1 MIYLYSDVIT
11 QAGGIET
18 YLHALATKLHAEDI
32 PFRVAVSEQEPE
44 NAPCEMLDDLEA
56 KGIDVYRQP
65 YVPGDRWH
73 VRKRLLMAWLWWQ
86 LEPDDWVYC
95 VRQPIPELYLEL
107 VRVVHSRNAK
117 IAASWMFAPEFLVP
131 EPPHYES
138 FCRAVAKTDRVISVS
153 ECTTHQFEEEYGYE
167 GPVEVVRYHNL
178 PLFDEPVPLPDGPP
192 WRIGYMGR
200 LSIEQKNLDT
210 LLRAFRQLRDDGL
223 DVELH
228 FYGDGPDE
236 EGLAEQ
242 ARDLGVDAS
251 VFFHGRYDHRTDLPG
266 IMADNHV
273 FTYTSNYEGGPCFT
287 LLELLQAGRYVVA
300 SPVGGIPDIYDGHPE
315 AGLLVDPHSP
325 GAIADTLVEA
335 IQRIAEGGIDP
346 KRIRERYQKEF
357 DMTAAHEAWRQ
368 VLRGDKKSEEV
379 EMRQREL

>member
-1 MIYLYSDVIT
+1 MIYLYSDILT

-18 YLHALATKLHAEDI
+18 YLHALATKLHTEDL

-44 NAPCEMLDDLEA
+44 NAPCKMLDDLEA
-56 KGIDVYRQP
+56 IDIDVYRQP

-95 VRQPIPELYLEL
+95 VRQPIPALYLEL
-107 VRVVHSRNAK
+107 VRLVHNRGAK

-131 EPPHYES
+131 DSPHYES
-138 FCRAVAKTDRVISVS
+138 FCQAVEETDRVISVS
-153 ECTTHQFEEEYGYE
+153 ECTIHQFKEVYGYE

-178 PLFDEPVPLPDGPP
+178 PLFDDPVPLPEGPP

-210 LLRAFRQLRDDGL
+210 LLRAFSYLRKDNQ

-236 EGLAEQ
+236 AELADL
-242 ARDLGVDAS
+242 ASRLGVEAS
-251 VFFHGRYDHRTDLPG
+251 VTFHGRYDHRTDLTE
-266 IMADNHV
+266 IMADTHV

-315 AGLLVDPHSP
+315 VGLLVDAGDPDQISD
-325 GAIADTLVEA
+325 ALETALQKVEA
-335 IQRIAEGGIDP
+335 RDVDP
-346 KRIRERYQKEF
+346 EAIRERYHQEF
-357 DMTAAHEAWRQ
+357 DMVGAHDDWLEALGTVQPTTTAAA
-368 VLRGDKKSEEV
+368 S
-379 EMRQREL
+379 

>member
-1 MIYLYSDVIT
+1 MIYLYSDILT

-18 YLHALATKLHAEDI
+18 YLHALATKLHAEGI
-32 PFRVAVSEQEPE
+32 PFRVAVSEQRPQE
-44 NAPCEMLDDLEA
+44 APCEILDDLGA

-95 VRQPIPELYLEL
+95 VRQPIPALYLDL
-107 VRVVHSRNAK
+107 VRLVHNRGAK

-131 EPPHYES
+131 DPPHYES
-138 FCRAVAKTDRVISVS
+138 FCRAVEETDRVISVS
-153 ECTTHQFEEEYGYE
+153 ECTAHQFEKVYGYE

-210 LLRAFRQLRDDGL
+210 LLQAFSLLRENGRS
-223 DVELH
+223 VELH
-228 FYGDGPDE
+228 FYGDGADE
-236 EGLAEQ
+236 GELEKLALS
-242 ARDLGVDAS
+242 LGVEAS
-251 VFFHGRYDHRTDLPG
+251 VTFHGRYDHRTDLPD
-266 IMADNHV
+266 IMAENHV

-315 AGLLVDPHSP
+315 AGMLVNAEDPDR
-325 GAIADTLVEA
+325 IADTL
-335 IQRIAEGGIDP
+335 GGALRKVKAGKVDP
-346 KRIRERYQKEF
+346 TAIRERYHREF
-357 DMTAAHEAWRQ
+357 DMAAVHDDWVKALGTAQAETHPA
-368 VLRGDKKSEEV
+368 VPS
-379 EMRQREL
+379 